1 MQRIIDGTWTGT
13 NQWHGIAEGLVTLCE
28 MKNLAPGT
36 EEKVN
41 AAIEGF
47 KNGTL
52 DIWAGEIKDNT
63 GNVVVAS
70 GATLSDGELL
80 SMMWLIEGVNGS
92 AN

>member
-1 MQRIIDGTWTGT
+1 
-13 NQWHGIAEGLVTLCE
+13 
-28 MKNLAPGT
+28 MKNLAEGT

-52 DIWAGEIKDNT
+52 DIWAGELRDNA
-63 GNVVVAS
+63 GNVVVAE
-70 GATLSDGELL
+70 GATMSDAELL
-80 SMMWLIEGVNGS
+80 TMMWLVEGVNGS